1 MAIGVKRVYE
11 PAAPEDGY
19 RVLVDRVWPRGLS
32 REKARIDL
40 WLKEIAP
47 STALRKWF
55 NHEPDKW
62 EEFCVRYRQE
72 LETHRD
78 LLDRLRE
85 IERSEGTVT
94 LLFGARDEKYNQ
106 ARVLVDV
113 LLAGARASCS

>member
-94 LLFGARDEKYNQ
+94 LLFGAREEKFNQ

-113 LLAGARASCS
+113 LLSGARSSCS